1 MTCQYE
7 LYKEKCASED
17 GKHASL
23 QKFCGIFKEYKLR
36 FFKPKKYQCKHMTP
50 DEKHKIQE
58 SRNQHL
64 TRKTLARKA
73 RDDDKKKYME
83 DPTIL
88 SFNFDLQSVLNTPKG
103 SAGQIFYLRKFAVY
117 NLTIYILGSKE
128 AIRYLWSES
137 NGNRGANEI
146 ASCIYDY
153 VMSKSGIRGSNDVRQ
168 LCRPAK
174 NYHYIIFSAMCLEL
188 VKRHPTLQIINHK
201 YFETGHTGMECD
213 YPLTD

>member
-153 VMSKSGIRGSNDVRQ
+153 VMSKSGIKEVRMMSDSCVGQ
-168 LCRPAK
+168 QK
-174 NYHYIIFSAMCLEL
+174 IIIILYFQQCVTKTPYTPNNKS
-188 VKRHPTLQIINHK
+188 QI
-201 YFETGHTGMECD
+201 F
-213 YPLTD
+213 